1 MKIVLVGACGVI
13 GRSLAPLLVT
23 GGHEVIGTSR
33 SPERAASLG
42 RQGVRGMVVDVFDS
56 ERLHELLAAERP
68 EVVIGELSDLP
79 RALAP
84 SDVAQFD
91 GNVRLRTTGVANLVD
106 AARSAG
112 VRRVIAQSYAHAY
125 APRGDWVKAEDQP
138 LDVDPETPEG
148 RRRNAAAIQ
157 SLEQTVV
164 GAPGIE
170 GVALRYGVFYG
181 PGTAYGADGSLAQ
194 LVRRRHLPIV
204 GGGAGMTSFI
214 YVDDAAAATA
224 LALSGRGGV
233 YNICDDDPVPQS
245 EWLPFYA
252 ARLGAPPPRHVPAF
266 VVRVLG
272 RDEFIYRATERRGAS
287 NARAKAHLGFE
298 PCFRSW
304 RVGFDTTLAQSTAA

>member
-13 GRSLAPLLVT
+13 GRSLVPLLVA
-23 GGHEVIGTSR
+23 GDHEVVGTSR
-33 SPERAASLG
+33 ASERAAGLD
-42 RQGVRGMVVDVFDS
+42 RQGARGVVVDVFDR
-56 ERLHELLAAERP
+56 ERLHDVLAAERP
-68 EVVIGELSDLP
+68 DVVIGQLSDLP

-84 SDVAQFD
+84 SDEAQFD
-91 GNVRLRTTGVANLVD
+91 GTVRLRTIGMANLVD
-106 AARSAG
+106 AARAAG
-112 VRRVIAQSYAHAY
+112 ARRVIAQSYAHAY
-125 APRGDWVKAEDQP
+125 APRGDWVKGEDEP
-138 LDVDPETPEG
+138 LDADPEAPAG
-148 RRRNAAAIQ
+148 RRRNAAAIH

-181 PGTAYGADGSLAQ
+181 PGTAYAADGSLAQ

-214 YVDDAAAATA
+214 YVDDAAAATV
-224 LALSGRGGV
+224 LALGGRSGI
-233 YNICDDDPVPQS
+233 YNICDDDPAPQS

-252 ARLGAPPPRHVPAF
+252 ARLGAPPPRRVPAF

-272 RDEFIYRATERRGAS
+272 RDDFIYRATERRGAG
-287 NARAKAHLGFE
+287 NAKAKAQLGFE

-304 RVGFDTTLAQSTAA
+304 RVGFDTTLAEPTAA